1 MGPRRTT
8 TTLGLF
14 YSRPVPFLYEKGKK
28 SKKKKGAGGFFR
40 PTNERE
46 RERSD
51 EVREESGEDK
61 KEIAPQQK
69 ALAPRRED

>member
-14 YSRPVPFLYEKGKK
+14 YSRPVPLYEKGKK
-28 SKKKKGAGGFFR
+28 SKKNKRGGGFFG

-46 RERSD
+46 RERRD